1 MIKRL
6 AEKRCRPARAMPQA
20 AKEAMILMLARDLKS
35 KRKQGA
41 PALDAGQADG
51 KSRLTRIM
59 ALATA
64 ALLLTG
70 FALPPTWA
78 SDRTRPAG
86 PNPYDKFRRMD
97 DQSRSRGALPLRD
110 ELAFAEMAH
119 QEIAKRFRFVNDRV
133 IVEYVNRVGQRVAE
147 VSGRPDLTYQFYVVQ
162 NDQINAFTPGGGRIY
177 IHTGLLKQATT
188 EGQVAAVLAHEVGHN
203 VGYHLSAT
211 LRRAQ
216 TTGLLVG
223 IAGAILGNGAAGSL
237 AQLGIALVANGTLFR
252 RSRDQE
258 READFLG
265 LYDLHNAG
273 YNTDEMNNMFRLLG
287 SLMQRS
293 PGALDKIFASHPP
306 PDERLQNTQREILQH
321 LPGSDRRGTRTTQ
334 EFINIQRR
342 LGVANRAL
350 PPTPDDEADASPS
363 DVASA
368 PTAPRGNEVTYDD
381 AEEIFSRARLENAT
395 PLRAVRG
402 DLLGGSVGTDTVIAY
417 EQNGRV
423 GALADIGGRIYQLQ
437 IEDRGL
443 MTRALPLEPEDVS
456 AVGIAPVA
464 RGRRAQVVVVSQQQL
479 SYVWEWTGRGFRYLG
494 SRR

>member
-1 MIKRL
+1 
-6 AEKRCRPARAMPQA
+6 
-20 AKEAMILMLARDLKS
+20 MLARNLKS
-35 KRKQGA
+35 KLEKSAPAVGA
-41 PALDAGQADG
+41 PSSPG
-51 KSRLTRIM
+51 KSRMTRIM
-59 ALATA
+59 ALAIS

-70 FALPPTWA
+70 LALPPAWA
-78 SDRTRPAG
+78 SDRSRSSG
-86 PNPYDKFRRMD
+86 PNPYDKFRRLD
-97 DQSRSRGALPLRD
+97 DRARSRGALSLRD

-119 QEIAKRFRFVNDRV
+119 QEIAKQYRFVADPV
-133 IVEYVNRVGQRVAE
+133 IVEYVNRVGRRVAE
-147 VSGRPDLTYQFYVVQ
+147 VSGRPDLPYQFYVVQ

-223 IAGAILGNGAAGSL
+223 IAGAILGGGAAGSL
-237 AQLGIALVANGTLFR
+237 AQLGIALVANGTMFK

-306 PDERLQNTQREILQH
+306 PDERLQNTQREIAQH
-321 LPGSDRRGTRTTQ
+321 LAGSDRRGTRTTQ
-334 EFINIQRR
+334 AFINVQRR
-342 LGVANRAL
+342 LGVTNRAL
-350 PPTPDDEADASPS
+350 PPTPDDETAALPT
-363 DVASA
+363 DVAGDPS
-368 PTAPRGNEVTYDD
+368 APRGNEVTYDD
-381 AEEIFSRARLENAT
+381 AEEIFSRARIANAT

-402 DLLGGSVGTDTVIAY
+402 DFLGGSVGSDTVIAY

-423 GALADIGGRIYQLQ
+423 GALADIGGRVYQLQ
-437 IEDRGL
+437 IEDRGR
-443 MTRALPLEPEDVS
+443 TTPALPLAPDDVS
-456 AVGIAPVA
+456 AVGIAPVS
-464 RGRRAQVVVVSQQQL
+464 RGRRAQVLVVSKGQV

-494 SRR
+494 AQ